1 MPNIISAFS
10 SLDCSKNIYWG
21 TSMGITYH
29 FPYYFRGLGY
39 ALSWPLVRGTFDA
52 FDVRSTT
59 RESTS
64 D

>member
-10 SLDCSKNIYWG
+10 SLDCSKNVYWG
-21 TSMGITYH
+21 TSSGITYH

-39 ALSWPLVRGTFDA
+39 ALSWPLVSRLPLSKGE
-52 FDVRSTT
+52 TT
-59 RESTS
+59 